1 MKTLIIGANGF
12 VGRNLVKKALQMGWV
27 VDCVYHTDKSFVPSQ
42 CNSFHI
48 DELSKLKDL
57 YDVVFLLSAFIPHGS
72 YNVADLR
79 LLDVNIKIPFTVLD
93 KFKKSKIVY
102 SSSAA
107 VYGDH
112 KSTIFEDSSFNNPT
126 LYGLSKLAA
135 ESILKFHPDFQI
147 IRFSSIYGMG
157 MTLKTFIPKLLEQ
170 AKTNKKMI
178 LFGEGARLQNYV
190 YIEDAVGYL
199 ISAVS
204 QKASGIYL
212 GVDGRSYSNTEVAWV
227 IQNLIPGCKIQYMGE
242 DDSPNF
248 VYDNSY
254 SRKILKFNSLF
265 SLEEGI
271 RSMLNG

>member
-1 MKTLIIGANGF
+1 MKTLVIGANGF
-12 VGRNLVKKALQMGWV
+12 LGRNLVKKALKMGWV
-27 VDCVYHTDKSFVPSQ
+27 VDCVHHTDKSFIPSQ
-42 CNSFHI
+42 CDSFHI
-48 DELSKLKDL
+48 DELHKLKNS
-57 YDVVFLLSAFIPHGS
+57 YNVVFLLSAFIPYGS
-72 YNVADLR
+72 YNVADQR
-79 LLDVNIKIPFTVLD
+79 LLDVNIKIPLTVLD

-107 VYGDH
+107 VYGNH
-112 KSTIFEDSSFNNPT
+112 NSTIFEESSFNNPT

-147 IRFSSIYGMG
+147 IRFSSIYGEG
-157 MTLKTFIPKLLEQ
+157 MTRKTFIPKLLEQ
-170 AKTNKKMI
+170 AKTNKKLM
-178 LFGEGARLQNYV
+178 LFGTGARLQNYV

-204 QKASGIYL
+204 QKNSGIYL
-212 GVDGRSYSNTEVAWV
+212 GVAERSYSNTEVARV
-227 IQNLIPGCKIQYMGE
+227 VQNLVPGCKIQYMGE
-242 DDSPNF
+242 DDSPSF

-254 SRKILKFNSLF
+254 TQKILKFKPRF